1 MQEQNAVSMEY
12 FKDPARFAD
21 LVNSVVF
28 SGEEVVSPGDVKE
41 LDPVLWNVHRS
52 GASLQAK
59 VQVQDLL
66 RQVSMGFQVILVA
79 LENQTKVHYAMPVRV
94 MNADAAKYHDQ
105 CRKIGQEHEKKK
117 DLSGKEYL
125 SRFGKEDKLL
135 PVISIVV
142 YFGKEPWDGPRTLKE
157 MMDLS
162 GCPKQM
168 QDLIVDYPICLVEAR
183 KQEHLEWFRT
193 DLRYVFGFLAR
204 AEEKHDL
211 RTYVEEHREAF
222 SEMRRDAY
230 DLVSVMANMRELEL
244 IRDQEEREGGYD
256 MCKAIYDMIEDGRS
270 EGRSEGLAVGREQ
283 GENRINAL
291 IARLF
296 EDDRAGEIRH
306 MANDRDYQRRLLEE
320 YGL

>member
-1 MQEQNAVSMEY
+1 M
-12 FKDPARFAD
+12 
-21 LVNSVVF
+21 
-28 SGEEVVSPGDVKE
+28 
-41 LDPVLWNVHRS
+41 
-52 GASLQAK
+52 
-59 VQVQDLL
+59 
-66 RQVSMGFQVILVA
+66 
-79 LENQTKVHYAMPVRV
+79 
-94 MNADAAKYHDQ
+94 
-105 CRKIGQEHEKKK
+105 
-117 DLSGKEYL
+117 
-125 SRFGKEDKLL
+125 L
-135 PVISIVV
+135 PIISIVV

-230 DLVSVMANMRELEL
+230 DLVSVVSNMRELEL

-270 EGRSEGLAVGREQ
+270 EGRQAGRREGLAVGREQ
-283 GENRINAL
+283 GEYIFAIL
-291 IARLF
+291 TEKLLGDSRL
-296 EDDRAGEIRH
+296 EDLQKAIKDTEYRK
-306 MANDRDYQRRLLEE
+306 MLYNE
-320 YGL
+320 YGIERTIPQI